1 MVTIGIMW
9 ASAVVAC
16 VVVVSAGLLLSNGEI
31 AGRLVI
37 STATAKAHVA
47 RLLAKLGARDR
58 VQLVIAAYQAG
69 LVCPGD
75 PQTPRQK

>member
-1 MVTIGIMW
+1 MVAHSIGII
-9 ASAVVAC
+9 AIQ
-16 VVVVSAGLLLSNGEI
+16 AGV
-31 AGRLVI
+31 GRLVI

-69 LVCPGD
+69 LVFPSEG
-75 PQTPRQK
+75 PPHEPRPDSRGK